1 MALGTGQRSRGAQGP
16 RWRAT
21 TTVAVGVEQGE
32 WLWRR
37 PALGGG
43 LERRLRGRRPYAAL
57 AIALPWRLVW
67 GVSRRRLCVCGRRHP
82 LMVFFS
88 TKGNTVFLLHH

>member
-32 WLWRR
+32 ALAGAAALCSACHR
-37 PALGGG
+37 PALAARVGGQ
-43 LERRLRGRRPYAAL
+43 PSAAL
-57 AIALPWRLVW
+57 CLWPSASTH
-67 GVSRRRLCVCGRRHP
+67 G
-82 LMVFFS
+82 FFS